1 MTDVEVLA
9 SKQISLE
16 YAEEILKKV
25 LEKTEQ
31 LNNSSNYCYKIAEIR
46 ILGEYLAEQDPLSRI
61 EISFELKP
69 VNECEQGQMELEELR
84 IAQVRES
91 GKVFE
96 NFFEEVNW
104 PKFELQKAIEEVSEY
119 ISVRILNMFERV
131 SVPNRIIYLLNE
143 KKNVRLTESQIAFEL
158 NYDEKFENFYQ
169 LFESVRYKWLLHMY
183 YNLGINRLFE
193 KRICLNSTILLLDLI
208 YEAFNNDFGDSEW
221 FTFKREALR
230 QETGLSRNDFA
241 QARENL
247 IKLGLVAERAQGN
260 PRGCYFKINYNAVFE
275 ILNSYKS
282 E

>member
-1 MTDVEVLA
+1 MINVGVLA
-9 SKQISLE
+9 NKQISYE

-119 ISVRILNMFERV
+119 ISVRTLKMFERV
-131 SVPNRIIYLLNE
+131 SVANKRVYFRNE
-143 KKNVRLTESQIAFEL
+143 NKNIRLTESGNKFEL
-158 NYDEKFENFYQ
+158 AYDEKLENFYL
-169 LFESVRYKWLLHMY
+169 LFESEKLKWLPNIY
-183 YNLGINRLFE
+183 YEFGSRLFE
-193 KRICLNSTILLLDLI
+193 KGICLNSTILLLELI
-208 YEAFNNDFGDSEW
+208 YESFNNDFGDSEW

-230 QETGLSRNDFA
+230 KETGLSAHHFA

-247 IKLGLVAERAQGN
+247 LKLGLVAERAQGN
-260 PRGCYFKINYNAVFE
+260 PRGCYFKINYNLVFE
-275 ILNSYKS
+275 IS
-282 E
+282 